1 MGTRVRVLSVCLVL
15 SFCVALQA
23 QTPVL
28 SEFPPAPSATHA
40 ATLPNENNDTE
51 VSAALPV
58 ELPAAPSTTQM
69 QLEQQRF
76 RTRVDLPP
84 DQPQRLTSQD
94 KFNLYLEQTYSPFT
108 FTAAGVSAGLS
119 QATDSPGF
127 GQGWSAYGKRYGAAL
142 ADSQTSAFFS
152 KFLIPVLA
160 HQDPRY
166 KRNGKEAFFPRLF
179 DAVSQVVDTVD
190 DDGDP
195 TFNYSQVL
203 GTVVSST
210 IANAYY
216 PSGSRGLLHTA
227 NRAINGLGGAA
238 GANVLREFWP
248 DIKRALFQR
257 KPKPEP
263 ASELLNTPQ
272 AGAPRVKRSAPNAET
287 NRASK
292 PATEF

>member
-1 MGTRVRVLSVCLVL
+1 MRAQVWLASVCLVL
-15 SFCVALQA
+15 AFGVATPIAAHA
-23 QTPVL
+23 QTPVVREL
-28 SEFPPAPSATHA
+28 PLAPSAAQLPLGYEKNDYENNGAELA
-40 ATLPNENNDTE
+40 ATMP
-51 VSAALPV
+51 A
-58 ELPAAPSTTQM
+58 ELPAAPSATQM

-76 RTRVDLPP
+76 RSRIDVPP
-84 DQPQRLTSQD
+84 DQPQRLTSED

-108 FTAAGVSAGLS
+108 FAAAGVSAGLS
-119 QATDSPGF
+119 QATNASPGF
-127 GQGWSAYGKRYGAAL
+127 GQGWPGYGKRYGAAL

-166 KRNGKEAFFPRLF
+166 KRNGREAFFPRLF

-195 TFNYSQVL
+195 SFNYSQVL

-227 NRAINGLGGAA
+227 NRAVNGLGGAA

-248 DIKRALFQR
+248 DIKHALFQR
-257 KPKPEP
+257 KLKPEP

-272 AGAPRVKRSAPNAET
+272 AGVRAKR
-287 NRASK
+287 
-292 PATEF
+292 